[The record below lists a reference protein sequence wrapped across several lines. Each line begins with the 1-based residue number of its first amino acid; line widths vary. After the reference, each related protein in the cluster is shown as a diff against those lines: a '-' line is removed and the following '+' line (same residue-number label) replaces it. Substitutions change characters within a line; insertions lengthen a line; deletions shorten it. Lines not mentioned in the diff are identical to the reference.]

1 MEDKEFFDRALQL
14 EAPWFVRT
22 VKLDLQEKK
31 VELEIG
37 VEKGWRWKD
46 GEGGAAQVDG
56 WEEREWRHLNTMQCE
71 TTIRARVP
79 RLKRADGSTEVA
91 AVPWAE
97 RYTRWTLAFEDYA
110 VQVIEACSSAVDL
123 LGLDWSSLRRIVERA
138 VERGLPRRD
147 WGWMD
152 YLGLDEPERSEDGLP
167 QAARKSE
174 AKPRQN
180 SFRRGQSYV
189 TIGSDLD
196 RGAVFEVAEVQNT
209 EAAKAVIGAL
219 PPKQRAAVKAAAAD
233 MSPAMAA
240 AVHSELPEAELVHDK
255 FHVSKLLGEAVDK
268 VRRAEAKKLA
278 AQGDDSLKKT
288 RFWWLYGQSK
298 LPEKHAVNFERL
310 AQSNLQTSRAWL
322 TKENFA
328 GFWQQRDRDEGR
340 SFSDQWYASACRSKL
355 PAVKRVAPTLKD
367 HLRGL
372 LAYFTHPITNAVAEG
387 LNSKIQAI
395 KHAARG
401 FRSFAADRLRIL
413 FFCGGLDMRLRFTNS

>member
-14 EAPWFVRT
+14 EAPWFVRS
-22 VKLDLQEKK
+22 VKLDLQQKK

-46 GEGGAAQVDG
+46 GEGRAAQVHG

-91 AVPWAE
+91 AVHWAE

-110 VQVIEACSSAVDL
+110 VQVMEACSSLSAAADL

-138 VERGLPRRD
+138 VERGLSRRD
-147 WGWMD
+147 WSRMD
-152 YLGLDEPERSEDGLP
+152 YLGLDE
-167 QAARKSE
+167 K
-174 AKPRQN
+174 

-196 RGAVFEVAEVQNT
+196 RGVVFEVAEGQNT

-240 AVHSELPEAELVHDK
+240 AVHSELPQAELVHDK

-328 GFWQQRDRDEGR
+328 GFWQQRDRDVGR
-340 SFSDQWYASACRSKL
+340 SFFDQWYASACRSKL
-355 PAVKRVAPTLKD
+355 PAVKRVARTLKD

-401 FRSFAADRLRIL
+401 FRSFAAYRLRIL
-413 FFCGGLDMRLRFTNS
+413 FYCGGLDMRPRFSNS

>member
-14 EAPWFVRT
+14 EAPWFVRS
-22 VKLDLQEKK
+22 VKLDLQQKK

-46 GEGGAAQVDG
+46 GEGRAAQVHG

-110 VQVIEACSSAVDL
+110 VQVMEACSSLSAAADL

-138 VERGLPRRD
+138 VERGLSRRD
-147 WGWMD
+147 WSRMD
-152 YLGLDEPERSEDGLP
+152 YLGLDE
-167 QAARKSE
+167 K
-174 AKPRQN
+174 

-196 RGAVFEVAEVQNT
+196 RGVVFEVAEGQNT

-240 AVHSELPEAELVHDK
+240 AVHSELPQAELVHDK

-328 GFWQQRDRDEGR
+328 GFWQQRDRDVGR
-340 SFSDQWYASACRSKL
+340 SFFDQWYASACRSKL
-355 PAVKRVAPTLKD
+355 PAVKRVARTLKD

-401 FRSFAADRLRIL
+401 FRSFAAYRLRIL
-413 FFCGGLDMRLRFTNS
+413 FYCGGLDMRPRFSNS